1 MSIAPSEAL
10 HASGIE
16 HRYGQHAALSDITFS
31 LPAGT
36 RCGLIGPDGAGKSS
50 LLGLIAG
57 VKKLQHGKLDVLGAS
72 INDRRHRNTL
82 YRRIAFM
89 PQGLGGNLYPD
100 LSIRENIRF
109 FGTLFGLSRTEC
121 DQRMNTLLLAT
132 DLQLFADRPAGK
144 LSGGMKQKLGL
155 CCALI
160 HEPDLLILDEPTTGV
175 DPLSRRRFWE
185 LIEGVRRQ
193 RPQLTLLV
201 ATAYMEEAEQ
211 FEHCLMLDNGRLI
224 AKGLSAELAK
234 ITPDG
239 KLDSAFTHFQGNRG
253 RDTEPLL
260 IPARNANTT
269 DIAIQA
275 HDLTLRFGDF
285 TAVDNV
291 SFAIGRGE
299 IFGFLGSNGCGK
311 TTTMKVLT
319 GLIPASEGSAK
330 LLGNPVDAKDLAT
343 RKRVGFM
350 SQSFSLYGELSVRQ
364 NLTLHAKLF
373 DLPTADSRQRIDEL
387 IQRFNLRALADQ
399 PSGALPLGLRQ
410 RLSLAVAVLHRP
422 EVLILDEPT
431 SGVDPAARDDFWRL
445 LVELSREQGVTI
457 FLSTHFMNEAQRCD
471 RISLMHVRQSIGL

>member
-1 MSIAPSEAL
+1 MNGLAL
-10 HASGIE
+10 HATGIN
-16 HRYGQHAALSDITFS
+16 HRYGKQQALIDIAFS

-57 VKKLQHGKLDVLGAS
+57 VKKLQDGQLEVLGGS
-72 INDRRHRNTL
+72 IADRHHRNSL
-82 YRRIAFM
+82 YPRIAFM
-89 PQGLGGNLYPD
+89 PQGLGGNLYPE
-100 LSIRENIRF
+100 LSISENIRF
-109 FGTLFGLSRTEC
+109 FATLFGLSKADC
-121 DQRMNTLLLAT
+121 DQRMHNLLLAT
-132 DLQLFADRPAGK
+132 DLERFADRPAGK

-185 LIEGVRRQ
+185 LVETVRSE

-211 FEHCLMLDNGRLI
+211 FEHCLMLDRGKLI
-224 AKGLSAELAK
+224 ADGLSHELAAA
-234 ITPDG
+234 TPSG
-239 KLDSAFTHFQGNRG
+239 KLDEAFTHFQGDSGHDNQ
-253 RDTEPLL
+253 PLV
-260 IPARNANTT
+260 IPPRTNANN
-269 DIAIQA
+269 DIAIEA

-285 TAVDNV
+285 TAVNKV

-319 GLIPASEGSAK
+319 GLMPASEGSAT

-350 SQSFSLYGELSVRQ
+350 SQRFSL
-364 NLTLHAKLF
+364 
-373 DLPTADSRQRIDEL
+373 
-387 IQRFNLRALADQ
+387 
-399 PSGALPLGLRQ
+399 
-410 RLSLAVAVLHRP
+410 
-422 EVLILDEPT
+422 
-431 SGVDPAARDDFWRL
+431 
-445 LVELSREQGVTI
+445 
-457 FLSTHFMNEAQRCD
+457 
-471 RISLMHVRQSIGL
+471 

>member
-1 MSIAPSEAL
+1 MTGLAL
-10 HASGIE
+10 QATDLQ
-16 HRYGQHAALSDITFS
+16 HRYGQQQVLTDITFS

-57 VKKLQHGKLDVLGAS
+57 VKTLQDGQLDVLSGS
-72 INDRRHRNTL
+72 IQDRRHRISL
-82 YRRIAFM
+82 YSRIAFM
-89 PQGLGGNLYPD
+89 PQGLGGNLYPE
-100 LSIRENIRF
+100 LSISENIHF
-109 FGTLFGLSRTEC
+109 FATLFGLSGAEC
-121 DQRMNTLLLAT
+121 DQRMQSLLLAT
-132 DLQLFADRPAGK
+132 DLQRFAERPAGK

-185 LIEGVRRQ
+185 LIDDVRRQ

-211 FEHCLMLDNGRLI
+211 FEHCLMLDGGKLI
-224 AKGLSAELAK
+224 AAGLTRDLGAA
-234 ITPDG
+234 TPSG
-239 KLDSAFTHFQGNRG
+239 KLDEAFTHFQGDSG
-253 RDTEPLL
+253 RDNQPLV
-260 IPARNANTT
+260 IPARTNATA
-269 DIAIQA
+269 DIAIEA

-285 TAVDNV
+285 TAVDKV

-319 GLIPASEGSAK
+319 GLIPASEGRAT
-330 LLGNPVDAKDLAT
+330 LLGNPVNAKDLAT

-364 NLTLHAKLF
+364 NLDLHARLF
-373 DLPTADSRQRIDEL
+373 DLPKAESAQRIDEL
-387 IQRFNLRALADQ
+387 IQRFNLGSVAHQ

-410 RLSLAVAVLHRP
+410 RLSLAVAVLHRR
-422 EVLILDEPT
+422 
-431 SGVDPAARDDFWRL
+431 SADPRRTD
-445 LVELSREQGVTI
+445 
-457 FLSTHFMNEAQRCD
+457 
-471 RISLMHVRQSIGL
+471 VRRRPGRTG